1 MMMAMIIVNNEVDK
15 EKMWL
20 RKKRKK
26 RKRRRKRKRTLGQ
39 RKVRSIGRERV
50 IVRGPLFSKPG
61 AGVHT
66 GSV

>member
-26 RKRRRKRKRTLGQ
+26 RKRKRTLGQ